1 MEMGLERQ
9 ILEMLDYDLALKR
22 VRNDLQSDFIYAP
35 HLAAVF
41 IAAADEL
48 KTRLDSQLR
57 SGTFEPRLPI
67 TLEVPK
73 ASGFTRP
80 GSILWPLERL
90 SYQLVVDA
98 IAPVAEKT
106 LDRRRVYSHV
116 LLKEDPAGFM
126 FVPSGQCYSDF
137 RSSLLKLCEDVA
149 FSHAVVADVASFFE
163 RLYQHVLIN
172 LLNSAGGESRLVNFL
187 EKLLLAFTQ
196 KDSHGIVQGV
206 FPSDFLGSFY
216 LCSLDAQHE
225 AVGVPSIRY
234 VDDLYAFFSDRREA
248 IRHRV
253 RLSSWL
259 RKDGLVLNE
268 AKSHIRET
276 SSLITEE
283 TEVDK
288 LFEAAIKEVEADFDR
303 EDFYSSTIS
312 WDFLYD
318 SPHEDVKE
326 PEVIELEAT
335 KRLFDVTTDSERL
348 RNKIDS
354 FCLGIFTAARDDYA
368 LKYVLEHFLEK
379 PHMAQVFAK
388 YLKSALSTHPSL
400 VEELGKYFG
409 SEDLLFDYQRLWLY
423 ALMSLGERPS
433 EMVVTT
439 AIRNLKD
446 ANLSAVVRAA
456 SAAFIG
462 KFGSAAQRRILRT
475 HYEDEASPYV
485 RAAILYTAR
494 YFPQAEKNTCFTAWG
509 GHDEVNSLIVAAAK
523 KIGTDRVRKERSG
536 A

>member
-1 MEMGLERQ
+1 MEIGLNRQ
-9 ILEMLDYDLALKR
+9 ILETLDFDLALR
-22 VRNDLQSDFIYAP
+22 RIRSDLQSDFIYAP

-41 IAAADEL
+41 HTASDEL
-48 KTRLDSQLR
+48 RTRLNSQLQ

-73 ASGFTRP
+73 PSGFTRP

-90 SYQLVVDA
+90 SYQLLVDA
-98 IAPVAEKT
+98 IASVAEQT
-106 LDRRRVYSHV
+106 LDRGRVYSHI
-116 LLKEDPAGFM
+116 LLEEDPAGFM
-126 FVPSGQCYSDF
+126 FVPSGQCYSSF
-137 RSSLLKLCEDVA
+137 RSRLLELCADGS
-149 FSHAVVADVASFFE
+149 FSHAVVADVASYFE

-172 LLNSAGGESRLVNFL
+172 LLHSAGCESRLVNCL

-196 KDSHGIVQGV
+196 KDSHGIVQGL

-225 AVGVPSIRY
+225 TMGVPSIRY
-234 VDDLYAFFSDRREA
+234 VDDLYAFFPHRREA
-248 IRHRV
+248 IKHRV

-259 RKDGLVLNE
+259 RRDGLVLNE
-268 AKSHIRET
+268 SKSDIRET
-276 SSLITEE
+276 DSLITEE

-288 LFEAAIKEVEADFDR
+288 LFKAAVAEVEADLDR
-303 EDFYSSTIS
+303 EDFYSSTIM

-318 SPHEDVKE
+318 SPHEEIEE
-326 PEVIELEAT
+326 PENMELEAT
-335 KRLFDVTTDSERL
+335 KRLFDIKTDITLL

-354 FCLGIFTAARDDYA
+354 FCLGIFTAARDSYA
-368 LKYVLEHFLEK
+368 IEYTFEHFLDK

-388 YLKSALSTHPSL
+388 YLKSIQPTPPSL
-400 VEELGKYFG
+400 VEQVGSYFG

-423 ALMSLGERPS
+423 ALMTLGERPLDK
-433 EMVVTT
+433 VIIA
-439 AIRNLKD
+439 AIRDLKD

-456 SAAFIG
+456 SAVFIG

-475 HYEDEASPYV
+475 YYEDESSPYV
-485 RAAILYTAR
+485 RAAILYAAR
-494 YFPQAEKNTCFTAWG
+494 NFPKAERDTCFTAWG

-523 KIGTDRVRKERSG
+523 KIVTGGMK
-536 A
+536 